1 MRKTTTIPTLVRH
14 WLNGIFLALFVGLVT
29 TPAVAI
35 LSEKT
40 GQIQGQAPTVTGRL
54 QVLYPDGET
63 VVADNA
69 ILGGDQIPNQFVVSS
84 STTYLVLQDT
94 DDDSGLSAWVDTD
107 HATLSWKHDGTELT
121 PDQLAASFGSNFA
134 GQALTLVVSAPVTVS
149 SVTGLPTTAVPQ
161 ILTSSYTLSV
171 PLPVLIQDDF
181 TVTSGA
187 SADGVDSNALNA
199 IVKDAHGNLL
209 SGVEVTFNVI
219 SGAATPA
226 TQTVKTNESG
236 MAQAALV
243 STVAG
248 DNQVAAAVGSQSTT
262 VKTSIFVADERTAI
276 IDAVDFSV
284 ASGAVADGVASNA
297 LSAIVKDAHGN
308 LLSGVDVT
316 FNVTSGEA
324 TPTTQTVKTNDSGL
338 AQAALVSTVVGNN
351 QVTVTSLGSTPAA
364 KTASFVGVTIKL
376 TADRQTITAD
386 GSDIVT
392 YTAEVVDT
400 NDKPVNGVSVN
411 WKTSI
416 NGLSHNTSLTN
427 ENGYATA
434 TLSGSQIGQ
443 ARVTASV
450 GGNSISVDVEF
461 TDKILESWII
471 NSTSSTHSAKPI
483 YGVGI
488 ESVGYGFIT
497 IPPTIGPTSLSAAS
511 FDPDIVTVPL
521 SNETGQQYM
530 VKFRGYR
537 SNACSVRSMSSSIA
551 CGGAIGTS
559 TSLRLDYNVEDNGH
573 LPAGIYDGVINL
585 QGVGTKSN
593 NRIDMTINVQLT
605 VTADTSTAG
614 LVTANGHTFSMT
626 EGFPTTGL
634 PGQNLR

>member
-364 KTASFVGVTIKL
+364 KTSSFVGVTLKL

-434 TLSGSQIGQ
+434 TLSGTQIGQ